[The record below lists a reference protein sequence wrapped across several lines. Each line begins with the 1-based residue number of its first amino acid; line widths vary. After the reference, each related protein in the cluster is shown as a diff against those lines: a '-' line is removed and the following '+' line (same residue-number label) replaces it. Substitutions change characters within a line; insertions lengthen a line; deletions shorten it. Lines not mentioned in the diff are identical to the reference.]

1 MGCLRKRNG
10 NGIMK
15 KLIAII
21 LTFLL
26 IPVAPALA
34 GDTFSEATESEW
46 GVISTNDGFE
56 KSYTIYKDGDEQ
68 GYDDMLITYTIEIQC
83 TKKKLSVLIY
93 SDPLGMYPTTTFSSI
108 DGYALTRVDSGKINK
123 FSYVALKDY
132 SGIALLN
139 DKQFTTA
146 ILKGK
151 KFAVKVPSN
160 VQNDTVA
167 KFSVAD
173 LSSHSAKFKSLGCSL
188 K

>member
-1 MGCLRKRNG
+1 
-10 NGIMK
+10 MK
-15 KLIAII
+15 KIIAIVLTVLI
-21 LTFLL
+21 L
-26 IPVAPALA
+26 PATSAFA
-34 GDTFSEATESEW
+34 GDTFTEATESEW

-93 SDPLGMYPTTTFSSI
+93 SDPLGMYPTTTFNSI

>member
-1 MGCLRKRNG
+1 
-10 NGIMK
+10 MK
-15 KLIAII
+15 KIIAIVLTVLI
-21 LTFLL
+21 L
-26 IPVAPALA
+26 PATSAFA
-34 GDTFSEATESEW
+34 GDTYTETTESEW
-46 GVISTNDGFE
+46 GVISTYDGFE

-132 SGIALLN
+132 SGISLLN